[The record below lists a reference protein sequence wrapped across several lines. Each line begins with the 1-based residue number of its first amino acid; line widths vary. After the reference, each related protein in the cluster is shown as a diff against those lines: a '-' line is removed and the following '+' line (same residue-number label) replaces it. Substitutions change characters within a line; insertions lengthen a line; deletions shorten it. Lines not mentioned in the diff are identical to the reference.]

1 MKFGATFRRKRLR
14 DRSQKVTDNSF
25 MEKSFPSA
33 VTAIDTDEYGH
44 QLVVATRDNEVT
56 VFQASTM
63 AVVSKIQLPNTPLAV
78 DFSASAHGPL
88 IAVGSSDGV
97 RIFQNSRAVHTAES
111 PAAVLAVAFHRS
123 KCVLASASL
132 DGTFSVFQRKT
143 DGSWSHVSVSAGL
156 MGLCSVCWGSD
167 GDMLQTLI
175 VGGVDGV
182 VRVFK
187 SAGGPWEISA
197 AAQVHNGWVRCV
209 AAPNVPLGSC
219 QKIATCGDDGR
230 ACVVKVVNSQTDVS
244 EVKPLQAPAGGVAWA
259 MVDKTIVVAHAN
271 GETSTWKEDENGEW
285 KKQ

>member
-1 MKFGATFRRKRLR
+1 
-14 DRSQKVTDNSF
+14 
-25 MEKSFPSA
+25 MEKTFPSP
-33 VTAIDTDEYGH
+33 VTAIGTDEYGH
-44 QLVVATRDNEVT
+44 QLVVATRDNELT
-56 VFQASTM
+56 VFQAATM
-63 AVVSKIQLPNTPLAV
+63 TVVSKIQLPNSPLSV

-88 IAVGSSDGV
+88 IAVGSCDGV
-97 RIFQNSRAVHTAES
+97 RVFQNSRPVHTAES
-111 PAAVLAVAFHRS
+111 SAAVLSVAFHRS
-123 KCVLASASL
+123 RCLLASACL
-132 DGTFSVFQRKT
+132 DGTFSVHQRKP
-143 DGSWSHVSVSAGL
+143 DGTWSHISVSASL

-197 AAQVHNGWVRCV
+197 AEQVHNGWVRCV
-209 AAPNVPLGSC
+209 SAPNVPLGSC

-230 ACVVKVVNSQTDVS
+230 AWVVKVVGNQTQTS

-259 MVDKTIVVAHAN
+259 MVDKTVVVAHTN